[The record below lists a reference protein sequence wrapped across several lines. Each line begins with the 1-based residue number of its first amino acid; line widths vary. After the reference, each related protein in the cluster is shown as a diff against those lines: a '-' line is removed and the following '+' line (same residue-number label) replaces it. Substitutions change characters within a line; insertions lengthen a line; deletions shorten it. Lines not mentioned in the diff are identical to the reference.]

1 MHGYAELHQ
10 ELGQMSWGGKP
21 IDTTKGRTLAEFGI
35 VKGRP
40 GGVTAVVDSVSVD
53 GEWESEPVQMRQEVV
68 LRGQLTQDGQSY
80 EFQVDQ
86 HGRLSLLE

>member
-1 MHGYAELHQ
+1 MIARFSHDSGL
-10 ELGQMSWGGKP
+10 S
-21 IDTTKGRTLAEFGI
+21 FG
-35 VKGRP
+35 
-40 GGVTAVVDSVSVD
+40 
-53 GEWESEPVQMRQEVV
+53 EEVV

>member
-1 MHGYAELHQ
+1 M
-10 ELGQMSWGGKP
+10 
-21 IDTTKGRTLAEFGI
+21 
-35 VKGRP
+35 
-40 GGVTAVVDSVSVD
+40 D

-80 EFQVDQ
+80 DFQVDQ